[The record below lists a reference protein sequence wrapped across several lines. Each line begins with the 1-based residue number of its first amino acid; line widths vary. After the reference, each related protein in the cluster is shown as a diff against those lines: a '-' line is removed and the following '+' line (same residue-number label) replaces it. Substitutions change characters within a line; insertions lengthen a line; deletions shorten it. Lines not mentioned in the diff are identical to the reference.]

1 LHAVIGYLPHLY
13 GEFMKTK
20 HAEKRAQQR
29 GINAS
34 IEKLLQLYGDKRP
47 APNGCVVRFFSKRS
61 IQRIETLYGHSF
73 IARNHEKMKSY
84 LIQRRDSHAILT
96 IGKIHSDQRLTSS
109 KVNRIYH

>member
-1 LHAVIGYLPHLY
+1 
-13 GEFMKTK
+13 MKTK

-29 GINAS
+29 GVNAG
-34 IEKLLQLYGDKRP
+34 IETLLQTFGDKRP
-47 APNGCVVRFFSKRS
+47 APNGCVIRFFSKKS
-61 IQRIETLYGHSF
+61 IQRIELLFGHSF